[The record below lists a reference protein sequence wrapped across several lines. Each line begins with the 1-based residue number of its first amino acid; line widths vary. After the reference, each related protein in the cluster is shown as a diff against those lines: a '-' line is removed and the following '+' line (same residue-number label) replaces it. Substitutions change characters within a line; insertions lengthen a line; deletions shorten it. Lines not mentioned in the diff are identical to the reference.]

1 MNKIFLSLLLLS
13 IVFLTGCEH
22 SPVNNGNII
31 PSSESAP
38 TKFSAVKFETP
49 EGNQMENS
57 PSLAVQDIEKLAA
70 TWGANTK
77 VISDNFFIDPNQ
89 IQAPDI
95 ILGTPMDFDNF
106 FADAA
111 VGRQIPDTGTP
122 VGTPMD
128 FDNFFSNQT
137 QTQFHTKKQ
146 EKIKAIN
153 KKTIVLLKN
162 NTIAEQVRNK
172 DVDTQLEF
180 DLSNLIAKLPVD
192 RKILVQK
199 MQDDLTHKIRL
210 LDADTAIKITDIR
223 MLSIDKSAF
232 ALAGVEKKVLS
243 AKSTAEDG
251 VIEHIFATEPDR
263 YYRIREE
270 EKALHVQYI
279 ADMKRIKL
287 QSKNSPRLDN
297 LEKDVQAFDAAN
309 QKIIN
314 TRITELEAQRVVEA
328 LIIEAKVKV
337 EHKAIIDALR
347 VKSESS
353 LKEYGDTVEYELAV
367 TEKVVLDQL
376 ESQNIKATLSRESQ
390 RRADNKQYIR
400 EIKKKIQQA
409 QLTHEK
415 KVRDTNIPTRDAR
428 VIAIANNLNNSIK
441 YIEASRVQTLASLKA
456 QQEQLHQS
464 KKRSLK
470 ASFGAKEQVLI
481 QISKQKELKV
491 LSLFKTENSAILT
504 KENKAI
510 EAINKEI
517 NARVHDEIK
526 AELDRFEAFRKEEAA
541 FRKEEAAIRKEE
553 TANAKKIRAE
563 KLKESPGF
571 FKSLF

>member
-1 MNKIFLSLLLLS
+1 M
-13 IVFLTGCEH
+13 
-22 SPVNNGNII
+22 
-31 PSSESAP
+31 
-38 TKFSAVKFETP
+38 
-49 EGNQMENS
+49 
-57 PSLAVQDIEKLAA
+57 
-70 TWGANTK
+70 
-77 VISDNFFIDPNQ
+77 ISDNFFIDPNR
-89 IQAPDI
+89 IQAADI
-95 ILGTPMDFDNF
+95 ILGKPMDFDNF
-106 FADAA
+106 FANAA
-111 VGRQIPDTGTP
+111 VGHQIPDTDAP
-122 VGTPMD
+122 VGKPID

-137 QTQFHTKKQ
+137 QTQFDTKKQ
-146 EKIKAIN
+146 AKIKAIN
-153 KKTIVLLKN
+153 KETVVLLKN
-162 NTIAEQVRNK
+162 NAIAEQVRNK

-180 DLSNLIAKLPVD
+180 DLNNLIAKLPVD
-192 RKILVQK
+192 RNILVQK
-199 MQDDLTHKIRL
+199 MQDDLIHKIRL

-279 ADMKRIKL
+279 VDMERIKL
-287 QSKNSPRLDN
+287 QSKNNPRLDI
-297 LEKDVQAFDAAN
+297 LEKDVQAFEAAN

-314 TRITELEAQRVVEA
+314 TRIAELEAQRVAEA
-328 LIIEAKVKV
+328 LIIEVKVKV
-337 EHKAIIDALR
+337 KHQAIIDAFR
-347 VKSESS
+347 AKSESS
-353 LKEYGDTVEYELAV
+353 LKEYGDTVEHELAV
-367 TEKVVLDQL
+367 AEKVALDQL
-376 ESQNIKATLSRESQ
+376 ESKNNRAILSRESQ

-409 QLTHEK
+409 QLTREK
-415 KVRDTNIPTRDAR
+415 KVRDTNTPSRDAR
-428 VIAIANNLNNSIK
+428 VIAITNNLNNSIK

-464 KKRSLK
+464 KIRSLK

-517 NARVHDEIK
+517 NARVNDEIK
-526 AELDRFEAFRKEEAA
+526 AALDSYEA

-553 TANAKKIRAE
+553 AAKAKKIRAE
-563 KLKESPGF
+563 KPKESTGF

>member
-1 MNKIFLSLLLLS
+1 MNKIFLSLLPLS
-13 IVFLTGCEH
+13 IVLLTGCESVSENNTLGSLQFSAPKVTDQENISTANFYFS
-22 SPVNNGNII
+22 SPKRATQENAVGTDFSSKDTALENEKLVTPIK
-31 PSSESAP
+31 STLFKSESDQS
-38 TKFSAVKFETP
+38 TYRILSWSEKQKEIKLIKEES
-49 EGNQMENS
+49 EN
-57 PSLAVQDIEKLAA
+57 L
-70 TWGANTK
+70 
-77 VISDNFFIDPNQ
+77 
-89 IQAPDI
+89 
-95 ILGTPMDFDNF
+95 
-106 FADAA
+106 
-111 VGRQIPDTGTP
+111 
-122 VGTPMD
+122 
-128 FDNFFSNQT
+128 
-137 QTQFHTKKQ
+137 KK
-146 EKIKAIN
+146 EN
-153 KKTIVLLKN
+153 L
-162 NTIAEQVRNK
+162 IAQQVRNK
-172 DVDTQLEF
+172 DVDIQLEF
-180 DLSNLIAKLPVD
+180 DLNNLIAKLPVD

-279 ADMKRIKL
+279 VDMERIKL
-287 QSKNSPRLDN
+287 QSKNNPRLDI
-297 LEKDVQAFDAAN
+297 LEKDVQAFEAAN
-309 QKIIN
+309 KKIIN
-314 TRITELEAQRVVEA
+314 TRIAELEAQRVAEA
-328 LIIEAKVKV
+328 LIIEVKVKV
-337 EHKAIIDALR
+337 KHQAIIDAFR
-347 VKSESS
+347 AKSESS
-353 LKEYGDTVEYELAV
+353 LKEYGDTVEHELAV
-367 TEKVVLDQL
+367 AEKVALDQL
-376 ESQNIKATLSRESQ
+376 ESKNNRAILSRESQ

-415 KVRDTNIPTRDAR
+415 KVRDTSTPSRDAR

-470 ASFGAKEQVLI
+470 ASFGAKEQILI

-491 LSLFKTENSAILT
+491 LSLFKTENSAILS

-517 NARVHDEIK
+517 NARVRDEIK
-526 AELDRFEAFRKEEAA
+526 VALESFEAI
-541 FRKEEAAIRKEE
+541 RKEEAAIRKEE
-553 TANAKKIRAE
+553 AANAKKIKAE

>member
-13 IVFLTGCEH
+13 IVLLTGCESVSENNTLGSLQFSAPKVTDQENISTANFYFS
-22 SPVNNGNII
+22 SPKRATQENAVGTDFSSKDTTLENEKLVAPIKMNLSKNDLLYSLLSTASKGAGQDTTLENEKLVAPIK
-31 PSSESAP
+31 STLFKSESDQS
-38 TKFSAVKFETP
+38 TYRILSWSEKQKEIKLIKEES
-49 EGNQMENS
+49 EN
-57 PSLAVQDIEKLAA
+57 L
-70 TWGANTK
+70 
-77 VISDNFFIDPNQ
+77 
-89 IQAPDI
+89 
-95 ILGTPMDFDNF
+95 
-106 FADAA
+106 
-111 VGRQIPDTGTP
+111 
-122 VGTPMD
+122 
-128 FDNFFSNQT
+128 
-137 QTQFHTKKQ
+137 KK
-146 EKIKAIN
+146 EN
-153 KKTIVLLKN
+153 L
-162 NTIAEQVRNK
+162 IAQQVRNK
-172 DVDTQLEF
+172 DVDIQLEF
-180 DLSNLIAKLPVD
+180 DLNNLIAKLPVD

-279 ADMKRIKL
+279 VDMERIKL
-287 QSKNSPRLDN
+287 QSKNNPRLDI
-297 LEKDVQAFDAAN
+297 LEKDVQAFEAAN

-314 TRITELEAQRVVEA
+314 TRIAELEAQRVAEA
-328 LIIEAKVKV
+328 LIIEVKVKV
-337 EHKAIIDALR
+337 KHQAIIDAFR
-347 VKSESS
+347 AKSESS
-353 LKEYGDTVEYELAV
+353 LKEYGDTVEHELAV
-367 TEKVVLDQL
+367 AEKVALDQL
-376 ESQNIKATLSRESQ
+376 ESKNNRAILFRESQ

-400 EIKKKIQQA
+400 EIKKKIQQS

-415 KVRDTNIPTRDAR
+415 KVRDTSTPSRDAR

-491 LSLFKTENSAILT
+491 LSLFKTENSAILS

-517 NARVHDEIK
+517 NARVRDEIK
-526 AELDRFEAFRKEEAA
+526 VALESFEAI
-541 FRKEEAAIRKEE
+541 RKEEAAIRKEE
-553 TANAKKIRAE
+553 AANAKKIKAE

>member
-1 MNKIFLSLLLLS
+1 VNKIFLSLLPLS
-13 IVFLTGCEH
+13 IVFLTGCESVSENNTLGSLQFSAPKVTDQENISSANLYFS
-22 SPVNNGNII
+22 SPKRATQENAGGTDFSSKDTTLENEKVVTPIKMSLNKNDLLYSLLSTTPKDTTLENEKLVTPIK
-31 PSSESAP
+31 STLFKSESDQS
-38 TKFSAVKFETP
+38 TYRILSW
-49 EGNQMENS
+49 S
-57 PSLAVQDIEKLAA
+57 EKQ
-70 TWGANTK
+70 K
-77 VISDNFFIDPNQ
+77 
-89 IQAPDI
+89 
-95 ILGTPMDFDNF
+95 
-106 FADAA
+106 
-111 VGRQIPDTGTP
+111 
-122 VGTPMD
+122 
-128 FDNFFSNQT
+128 
-137 QTQFHTKKQ
+137 
-146 EKIKAIN
+146 KIKLIKEESEN
-153 KKTIVLLKN
+153 LKKENL
-162 NTIAEQVRNK
+162 IAQQVRNK

-180 DLSNLIAKLPVD
+180 DLNNLIAKLPVD

-199 MQDDLTHKIRL
+199 MQDDLIYKIRL

-279 ADMKRIKL
+279 VDMERIKL
-287 QSKNSPRLDN
+287 QSKNNPRLDI
-297 LEKDVQAFDAAN
+297 LEKDVQAFEAAN

-314 TRITELEAQRVVEA
+314 TRIAELEAQRVAEA
-328 LIIEAKVKV
+328 LIIEVKVKV
-337 EHKAIIDALR
+337 KHQAIIDAFR
-347 VKSESS
+347 AKSESS
-353 LKEYGDTVEYELAV
+353 LKEYGDTVEHELAV
-367 TEKVVLDQL
+367 AEKVALDQL
-376 ESQNIKATLSRESQ
+376 ESKNNRAILSRESQ

-409 QLTHEK
+409 QLTREK
-415 KVRDTNIPTRDAR
+415 KVRDTNTPSRDAR
-428 VIAIANNLNNSIK
+428 VIAITNNLNNSIK

-464 KKRSLK
+464 KIRSLK

-517 NARVHDEIK
+517 NARVNDEIK
-526 AELDRFEAFRKEEAA
+526 AALDSYEA

-553 TANAKKIRAE
+553 AAKAKKIRAE
-563 KLKESPGF
+563 KPKESTGF

>member
-13 IVFLTGCEH
+13 IVLLTGCESVSENNTLGSLQFSAPKVTDQENISTANFYFS
-22 SPVNNGNII
+22 SPKRATQENAVGTDFSSKDTTLENEKLVAPIKMSLSKNDLLYSLLSTASKGAGQDTTLENEKLVAPIK
-31 PSSESAP
+31 STLFKSESDQS
-38 TKFSAVKFETP
+38 TYRILSWSEKQKEIKLIKEES
-49 EGNQMENS
+49 EN
-57 PSLAVQDIEKLAA
+57 L
-70 TWGANTK
+70 
-77 VISDNFFIDPNQ
+77 
-89 IQAPDI
+89 
-95 ILGTPMDFDNF
+95 
-106 FADAA
+106 
-111 VGRQIPDTGTP
+111 
-122 VGTPMD
+122 
-128 FDNFFSNQT
+128 
-137 QTQFHTKKQ
+137 KK
-146 EKIKAIN
+146 EN
-153 KKTIVLLKN
+153 L
-162 NTIAEQVRNK
+162 IAQQVRNK
-172 DVDTQLEF
+172 DVDIQLEF
-180 DLSNLIAKLPVD
+180 DLNNLIAKLPVD

-279 ADMKRIKL
+279 VDMERIKL
-287 QSKNSPRLDN
+287 QSKNNPRLDI
-297 LEKDVQAFDAAN
+297 LEKDVQAFEAAN

-314 TRITELEAQRVVEA
+314 TRIAELEAQRVAEA
-328 LIIEAKVKV
+328 LIIEVKVKV
-337 EHKAIIDALR
+337 KHQVIIDAFR
-347 VKSESS
+347 AKSESS
-353 LKEYGDTVEYELAV
+353 LKEYGDTVEHELAV
-367 TEKVVLDQL
+367 AEKVALDQL
-376 ESQNIKATLSRESQ
+376 ESKNNRAILFRESQ

-400 EIKKKIQQA
+400 EIKKKIQQS

-415 KVRDTNIPTRDAR
+415 KVRDTSTPSRDAR

-491 LSLFKTENSAILT
+491 LSLFKTENSAILS

-517 NARVHDEIK
+517 NARVRDEIK
-526 AELDRFEAFRKEEAA
+526 VALESFEAI
-541 FRKEEAAIRKEE
+541 RKEEAAIRKEE
-553 TANAKKIRAE
+553 AANAKKIKAE

>member
-1 MNKIFLSLLLLS
+1 MNKIFLSLLPLS
-13 IVFLTGCEH
+13 IVFLTGCESVSENNTLGSLQFSAPKVTDQENISTANFYFS
-22 SPVNNGNII
+22 SPKRATQENAVGTDFSSKDTTLENEKLVAPIK
-31 PSSESAP
+31 STLFKSESDQS
-38 TKFSAVKFETP
+38 TYRILSWSEKQKEIKLIKEES
-49 EGNQMENS
+49 EN
-57 PSLAVQDIEKLAA
+57 L
-70 TWGANTK
+70 
-77 VISDNFFIDPNQ
+77 
-89 IQAPDI
+89 
-95 ILGTPMDFDNF
+95 
-106 FADAA
+106 
-111 VGRQIPDTGTP
+111 
-122 VGTPMD
+122 
-128 FDNFFSNQT
+128 
-137 QTQFHTKKQ
+137 KK
-146 EKIKAIN
+146 EN
-153 KKTIVLLKN
+153 L
-162 NTIAEQVRNK
+162 IAQQVRNK
-172 DVDTQLEF
+172 DVDIQLEF
-180 DLSNLIAKLPVD
+180 DLNNLIAKLPVD

-279 ADMKRIKL
+279 VDMERIKL
-287 QSKNSPRLDN
+287 QSKNNPRLDI
-297 LEKDVQAFDAAN
+297 LEKDVQAFEAAN
-309 QKIIN
+309 KKIIN
-314 TRITELEAQRVVEA
+314 TRIAELEAQRVAEA
-328 LIIEAKVKV
+328 LIIEVKVKV
-337 EHKAIIDALR
+337 KHQAIIDAFR
-347 VKSESS
+347 SKSESS
-353 LKEYGDTVEYELAV
+353 LKEYGDTVEHELAV
-367 TEKVVLDQL
+367 AEKVALDQL
-376 ESQNIKATLSRESQ
+376 ESKNNRAILSRESQ

-400 EIKKKIQQA
+400 EIKKKIQQS

-415 KVRDTNIPTRDAR
+415 KVRDTSTPSRDAR

-470 ASFGAKEQVLI
+470 ASFGAKEQILI

-491 LSLFKTENSAILT
+491 LSLFKTENSAILS

-517 NARVHDEIK
+517 NARVRDEIK
-526 AELDRFEAFRKEEAA
+526 VALESFEAI
-541 FRKEEAAIRKEE
+541 RKEEAAIRKEE
-553 TANAKKIRAE
+553 AAIRKEEAANAKKIKAE

>member
-1 MNKIFLSLLLLS
+1 MSENNTLGSLQFSAPKVTDQENISSANLYFSSPKRATQENAGGTDFSSKDTTLENEKVVTPIKMSLNKNDLLYSLLSTTPKDTTLENEKLVTPIKS
-13 IVFLTGCEH
+13 TLFK
-22 SPVNNGNII
+22 
-31 PSSESAP
+31 SESDQS
-38 TKFSAVKFETP
+38 TYRILSW
-49 EGNQMENS
+49 S
-57 PSLAVQDIEKLAA
+57 EKQ
-70 TWGANTK
+70 K
-77 VISDNFFIDPNQ
+77 
-89 IQAPDI
+89 
-95 ILGTPMDFDNF
+95 
-106 FADAA
+106 
-111 VGRQIPDTGTP
+111 
-122 VGTPMD
+122 
-128 FDNFFSNQT
+128 
-137 QTQFHTKKQ
+137 
-146 EKIKAIN
+146 KIKLIKEESEN
-153 KKTIVLLKN
+153 LKKENL
-162 NTIAEQVRNK
+162 IAQQVRNK

-180 DLSNLIAKLPVD
+180 DLNNLIAKLPVD

-199 MQDDLTHKIRL
+199 MQDDLIYKIRL

-279 ADMKRIKL
+279 VDMERIKL
-287 QSKNSPRLDN
+287 QSKNNPRLDI
-297 LEKDVQAFDAAN
+297 LEKDVQAFEAAN

-314 TRITELEAQRVVEA
+314 TRIAELEAQRVAEA
-328 LIIEAKVKV
+328 LIIEVKVKV
-337 EHKAIIDALR
+337 KHQAIIDAFR
-347 VKSESS
+347 AKSESS
-353 LKEYGDTVEYELAV
+353 LKEYGDTVEHELAV
-367 TEKVVLDQL
+367 AEKVALDQL
-376 ESQNIKATLSRESQ
+376 ESKNNRAILSRESQ

-409 QLTHEK
+409 QLTREK
-415 KVRDTNIPTRDAR
+415 KVRDTNTPSRDAR
-428 VIAIANNLNNSIK
+428 VIAITNNLNNSIK

-464 KKRSLK
+464 KIRSLK

-517 NARVHDEIK
+517 NARVNDEIK
-526 AELDRFEAFRKEEAA
+526 AALDSYEA

-553 TANAKKIRAE
+553 AAKAKKIRAE
-563 KLKESPGF
+563 KPKESTGF